1 MSATGVAS
9 GRLARAV
16 ALATTA
22 VIAAPACAQTG
33 FVFDKD
39 CARWIEQ
46 HGYSADYIK
55 LKTGKRQPGTPN
67 GWRGNVEKQNV
78 QPGDVVVTLLR
89 EKGQAMR
96 VSYVESVIRNPDGGV
111 FGVVVSEWNEGRYID
126 ERCFVTDHFGRLSPE
141 RRIPLDEIVKVWRPS
156 LPL

>member
-1 MSATGVAS
+1 MRAAAFTLVVVATAF
-9 GRLARAV
+9 
-16 ALATTA
+16 
-22 VIAAPACAQTG
+22 AAPSTRAQTA
-33 FVFDKD
+33 FSFDKD

-55 LKTGKRQPGTPN
+55 MKTGKRQPGTPN
-67 GWRGNVEKQNV
+67 GWRSNVGKQDV
-78 QPGDVVVTLLR
+78 QPGDVVITLLR

-96 VSYVESVIRNPDGGV
+96 ASYVETVTKNPDGSV

-126 ERCFVTDHFGRLSPE
+126 ERCFVTDHFGRLSPQ
-141 RRIPLDEIVKVWRPS
+141 RPIPLDQVVKVWRPT